1 MQEHDILFRTTIN
14 YTEKSISQTIECSYH
29 KPIEANESRLVHT
42 VGSASRKLEILDKNR
57 IETTYYKK
65 SRYLPIDFAQ
75 SCDSIVKLFED
86 KTTRDLL
93 LRLNHCNYYL
103 KYMTYVVDI
112 MSNNMSVAPFLSDL
126 SDGKSH
132 ILMSY
137 NETIFRSSIPIDIFP
152 VARDILVA
160 DSIIVDV
167 DLRKLSKRRLRSKD
181 YEKYSEILVNFC
193 DTFVNNLPKA
203 KRIAL
208 MD

>member
-1 MQEHDILFRTTIN
+1 MLKEHEVFFRTIID
-14 YTEKSISQTIECSYH
+14 YTEKSISQTIECRYH
-29 KPIEANESRLVHT
+29 KPIESNESCLLHT
-42 VGSASRKLEILDKNR
+42 VGSASRELEILDKNR
-57 IETTYYKK
+57 VETTYYNK

-75 SCDSIVKLFED
+75 SCDSIVKLFAD

-93 LRLNHCNYYL
+93 LQLDRCNSYL

-132 ILMSY
+132 LSVNYTEI
-137 NETIFRSSIPIDIFP
+137 TPDGI
-152 VARDILVA
+152 V
-160 DSIIVDV
+160 VDV
-167 DLRKLSKRRLRSKD
+167 DLRKLSKRRLRHKD
-181 YEKYSEILVNFC
+181 YKKYSEILVTFC

-208 MD
+208 LG